1 MLISLMLISFLH
13 RSDVREL
20 RSGTRFHGTRLEA
33 GQRAA
38 AMLCDGLHLSINSQ
52 FASRLRAWKK
62 LEQKREFFPEDPSEE
77 RKVVIEIVF
86 DLNYG
91 F

>member
-1 MLISLMLISFLH
+1 ML
-13 RSDVREL
+13 R
-20 RSGTRFHGTRLEA
+20 
-33 GQRAA
+33 
-38 AMLCDGLHLSINSQ
+38 DGLHLSINSQ

-62 LEQKREFFPEDPSEE
+62 LEQKREFFPEDPGEE

>member
-1 MLISLMLISFLH
+1 MEKI
-13 RSDVREL
+13 
-20 RSGTRFHGTRLEA
+20 
-33 GQRAA
+33 RA
-38 AMLCDGLHLSINSQ
+38 
-52 FASRLRAWKK
+52 KK
-62 LEQKREFFPEDPSEE
+62 RIFPEDPSEE

>member
-1 MLISLMLISFLH
+1 MEQRWKQDS
-13 RSDVREL
+13 VRP
-20 RSGTRFHGTRLEA
+20 
-33 GQRAA
+33 
-38 AMLCDGLHLSINSQ
+38 AMLHDGLHLSINSQ

-62 LEQKREFFPEDPSEE
+62 LEQKKRIFPEALSEE

-86 DLNYG
+86 NLNYG

>member
-1 MLISLMLISFLH
+1 M
-13 RSDVREL
+13 RP
-20 RSGTRFHGTRLEA
+20 
-33 GQRAA
+33 
-38 AMLCDGLHLSINSQ
+38 AMLHDGLHLSINSQ

-62 LEQKREFFPEDPSEE
+62 LEQKKRIFPEALSEE

-86 DLNYG
+86 NLNYG